1 MGIVKDAV
9 LLKTIE
15 RVGRTEA
22 ELLAQ
27 LLAEQQKTNQLLA
40 QLVQALSGPVR
51 AQPTTSWGQP

>member
-15 RVGRTEA
+15 RVGQTEA

-27 LLAEQQKTNQLLA
+27 LLAEQQRTNALLTQLLA
-40 QLVQALSGPVR
+40 QGGQRQAP
-51 AQPTTSWGQP
+51 QTTSWGQS